1 MWLDFDSDAKV
12 LFNKIRALTKEPGV
26 RALFRGNIVG
36 IEKAEF
42 VENCGGN
49 PGEITE
55 VSKSGIVVACRNGG
69 IKITELKP
77 AGKNPMRAVEFIN
90 GYRPQ
95 PGEIFSTKQE
105 EIQ

>member
-1 MWLDFDSDAKV
+1 MWLDFESDAKT
-12 LFNKIRALTKEPGV
+12 LFNKIRAFTEEPGV
-26 RALFRGNIVG
+26 RAIFRGNIVG

-42 VENCGGN
+42 VEKCAGN
-49 PGEITE
+49 PGEIAE

-77 AGKNPMRAVEFIN
+77 AGKKPMMAAEFIN

-95 PGEIFSTKQE
+95 AGEIFSAKQE

>member
-1 MWLDFDSDAKV
+1 MWLDFESDAKT
-12 LFNKIRALTKEPGV
+12 LFNKIRAFTEEPGV
-26 RALFRGNIVG
+26 RAIFRGNIVG

-42 VENCGGN
+42 VEKCAGN
-49 PGEITE
+49 PGEIAE
-55 VSKSGIVVACRNGG
+55 VSKGGIVVACRNGG

-77 AGKNPMRAVEFIN
+77 AGKKPMMAAEFIN

-95 PGEIFSTKQE
+95 QGEVFSAKQE